1 MIDIHPQ
8 KSTESLE
15 YSYVC
20 GKLIFNRSA
29 KGIKLGK
36 HIIFNKWNGLGT
48 IGYPYAKREINLKFY
63 IM

>member
-1 MIDIHPQ
+1 MIDIHPW
-8 KSTESLE
+8 KPIESLE

-36 HIIFNKWNGLGT
+36 DILFNKWNGLGT
-48 IGYPYAKREINLKFY
+48 IGYPYAKR
-63 IM
+63 